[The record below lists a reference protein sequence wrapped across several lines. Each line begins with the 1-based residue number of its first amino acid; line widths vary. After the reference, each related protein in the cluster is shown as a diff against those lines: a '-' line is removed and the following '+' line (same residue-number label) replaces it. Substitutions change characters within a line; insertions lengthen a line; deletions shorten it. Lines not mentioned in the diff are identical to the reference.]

1 MLGTSYGQSASSSP
15 RSGREWRARDLGR
28 RVCVF
33 GQDSSFHNSQIAVK
47 SYSRNLAWGIYPARL
62 LASPLFPGR
71 WLGKMLRGNR
81 VRRPKMNLRHR
92 PKDTCPLTF
101 NQLFGGGFPRWRH
114 SPLHAP
120 FELLSLPFQPVN
132 EGLTPAN

>member
-15 RSGREWRARDLGR
+15 RSGREWRAPDLGR
-28 RVCVF
+28 RVGVY
-33 GQDSSFHNSQIAVK
+33 GQDCSFTNSQIAVK
-47 SYSRNLAWGIYPARL
+47 SYSRNLPWGIYPARL

-101 NQLFGGGFPRWRH
+101 NQLFGGGFHRWRH
-114 SPLHAP
+114 SPLQSHSQ
-120 FELLSLPFQPVN
+120 LLSLPFQPVTPS
-132 EGLTPAN
+132 LTPEN